1 MTFSFTVDDC
11 DITDFTALCDRKT
24 DPANHPNATEIQK
37 NVPIYQADTLDLSS
51 TELLAEW
58 ATTLLDGPGVLVI
71 RQAVQDQAALD
82 RASNQFRKI
91 IAAEKAAG
99 ASSADHFAA
108 GTNDRIWNS
117 LQKLCLADPASF
129 AGCFG
134 APALDA
140 VCRAW
145 LGPGYQMT
153 AQVNLVYPGGVA
165 QQAHRDYHLGFQT
178 PEISAQFPAH
188 AHDLSPVLTLQGAV
202 AHCDMPIESGPTKLL
217 PFSQTYRPGY
227 AAYRLPAFREYFE
240 ENNIQLPLNKGDTLF
255 FNPALFH
262 AAGDNTSQDI
272 HRLANLLQISSA
284 MGRSLEALDRDK
296 MCRAL
301 YPTLQRMPPGPARDA
316 VIAATAEG
324 YSFPTNLD
332 TDPPIGGL
340 APETQNALTHRAL
353 TEGMSLAN
361 YGDALSALAHRRR
374 A

>member
-1 MTFSFTVDDC
+1 MTFSFTPDDC
-11 DITDFTALCDRKT
+11 EISAFEALCSQT
-24 DPANHPNATEIQK
+24 ADPAALPRAAEITQNIPVYDAAT
-37 NVPIYQADTLDLSS
+37 ADPGDTG
-51 TELLAEW
+51 LLAEW
-58 ATTLLDGPGVLVI
+58 ATCLLRGPGVLAI
-71 RQAVQDQAALD
+71 RGAVTDHGALD
-82 RASNQFRKI
+82 TASARFRQI
-91 IAAEKAAG
+91 IADEKAAG

-117 LQKLCLADPASF
+117 LQKLCLADPATYAACF
-129 AGCFG
+129 A
-134 APALDA
+134 APAIDA
-140 VCRAW
+140 ACRAW

-202 AHCDMPIESGPTKLL
+202 AHCDMPLESGPTKLL
-217 PFSQTYRPGY
+217 PFSQNYRPGY

-240 ENNIQLPLNKGDTLF
+240 AHYVQVPLRKGDALF

-262 AAGDNTSQDI
+262 AAGDNTSTGI
-272 HRLANLLQISSA
+272 ERLANLLQISSA
-284 MGRSLEALDRDK
+284 MGRSLENLDRTA
-296 MCRAL
+296 MCRAV
-301 YPTLQRMPPGPARDA
+301 YPTLQGMPPGPEREA

-340 APETQNALTHRAL
+340 APETQNALTQRAL
-353 TEGMSLAN
+353 DDGMSPAE
-361 YGDALSALAHRRR
+361 YDAALAALDARKRP
-374 A
+374 